1 MLLRRLTTRRTASAM
16 CVGRV
21 VVPPTASSLCAPA
34 RALPAAPA
42 VATASVRTLPVGAHF
57 STSTLRASTTTAA
70 AVKALRTATGAPIS
84 ECKAAL
90 DACGGVEEAAI
101 DWLRKKG
108 LAAAAKKAGRTA
120 AQGIVAVAA
129 APSTF
134 PAPEA
139 ACLVEVRSL
148 PKSTHT
154 YTHTLPAHLLSLT
167 AHAALL
173 LSSR

>member
-1 MLLRRLTTRRTASAM
+1 MLLRRLTVRRAATSSM
-16 CVGRV
+16 FGGRV
-21 VVPPTASSLCAPA
+21 VVPPSPLAATTTASALRASVH
-34 RALPAAPA
+34 ALPAPA
-42 VATASVRTLPVGAHF
+42 TTASMHPLSASAHF
-57 STSTLRASTTTAA
+57 STSTLRAAPTSAA

-129 APSTF
+129 APSDF

-139 ACLVEVRSL
+139 ACMVEVRAWPRAL
-148 PKSTHT
+148 G
-154 YTHTLPAHLLSLT
+154 
-167 AHAALL
+167 HALALCTT
-173 LSSR
+173 RGMA